1 MLPHPHPDL
10 KMSDPQIIPGPDGP
24 SSSEAFPKQ
33 SDASRSAGTAAPDLA
48 ANLRFAASFL
58 PSVSQLCRD
67 IGLNRQQV
75 NKYLSGASRPSPY
88 NLRRIA
94 AYFGIEPE
102 DLAGPTERFVKSWRQ
117 RGGLP
122 VGQRDP
128 LRLPEHLRDAFLRP
142 EIGAERFLGVYHCYI
157 NSFSWPG
164 HVLRYVMRIGRA
176 GGWIVTKS
184 VGRYAAEPD
193 SGERYLMKCA
203 GVATMQAHLLTI
215 IEQQLLGAP
224 TLSTTILQPTY
235 RSDVGVL
242 SGVCLD
248 TPMGGARRPVASR
261 VVFRFLGRHADLKAA
276 MGQTAVLAPDSP
288 AIDLRIRRLLAEPVD
303 SPERVPGWAP
313 TRFPR

>member
-1 MLPHPHPDL
+1 
-10 KMSDPQIIPGPDGP
+10 MSDPQIIPGHDGP
-24 SSSEAFPKQ
+24 SSSETFTKQ
-33 SDASRSAGTAAPDLA
+33 SNASPGAGPALA
-48 ANLRFAASFL
+48 ANLRFATSFL
-58 PSVSQLCRD
+58 PSVSPLCRD

-102 DLAGPTERFVKSWRQ
+102 DLAGPRDRFARIWRQ

-122 VGQRDP
+122 VVQRDP
-128 LRLPEHLRDAFLRP
+128 LNLPAHLREAFLRP

-157 NSFSWPG
+157 NSYSWPG

-184 VGRYAAEPD
+184 VGRYPAEPD

-224 TLSTTILQPTY
+224 SLSTTILQPTY

-248 TPMGGARRPVASR
+248 TPVGGARRPVASR
-261 VVFRFLGRHADLKAA
+261 VVFRYLGRHADLRAA
-276 MGQTAVLAPDSP
+276 MAQTAVLEPESP
-288 AIDLRIRRLLAEPVD
+288 AIELRIRRLLAEPLD
-303 SPERVPGWAP
+303 SPGRIPTWAP
-313 TRFPR
+313 TRRF

>member
-1 MLPHPHPDL
+1 
-10 KMSDPQIIPGPDGP
+10 MSDPQIIPGPNRP
-24 SSSEAFPKQ
+24 SPGETFPKQ
-33 SDASRSAGTAAPDLA
+33 SGTGLGAGTAAPDLV

-58 PSVSQLCRD
+58 PSVSRLCRD

-102 DLAGPTERFVKSWRQ
+102 DLAGPRERFARIWRQ
-117 RGGLP
+117 RGSLP
-122 VGQRDP
+122 AVQRDP

-142 EIGAERFLGVYHCYI
+142 DIDAERFLGVCHCYI

-176 GGWIVTKS
+176 GSWIVTKS

-248 TPMGGARRPVASR
+248 TPVGGARRPVASR
-261 VVFRFLGRHADLKAA
+261 VVFRYLGRHADLRAA

>member
-1 MLPHPHPDL
+1 LDQHPDPI
-10 KMSDPQIIPGPDGP
+10 MSDPQIIPGPDRP
-24 SSSEAFPKQ
+24 SPGETFPKQ
-33 SDASRSAGTAAPDLA
+33 SDAGFGAGTAAPDLA

-58 PSVSQLCRD
+58 PSVSRLCRD

-102 DLAGPTERFVKSWRQ
+102 DLAGPRERFARIWRQ

-122 VGQRDP
+122 AVQRDP
-128 LRLPEHLRDAFLRP
+128 LRLPEHLRDAFLRSD
-142 EIGAERFLGVYHCYI
+142 IDAERFLGVYHCYI

-176 GGWIVTKS
+176 GSWIVTKS

-193 SGERYLMKCA
+193 SGERYLMKCT

-224 TLSTTILQPTY
+224 TLSTTMLQPTY

-261 VVFRFLGRHADLKAA
+261 VVFRFLGRHADLRAA
-276 MGQTAVLAPDSP
+276 MAQTAVLAPESP
-288 AIDLRIRRLLAEPVD
+288 AIEPRIRRLLAEPLD
-303 SPERVPGWAP
+303 SPDSLPAWAP

>member
-1 MLPHPHPDL
+1 
-10 KMSDPQIIPGPDGP
+10 MSDPQIIPGPDRP
-24 SSSEAFPKQ
+24 SPGETFPKQ
-33 SDASRSAGTAAPDLA
+33 SDAGLGADTAAPDLA

-58 PSVSQLCRD
+58 PSVSRLCRE

-102 DLAGPTERFVKSWRQ
+102 ELAGPRERFARIWRQ

-122 VGQRDP
+122 AVQRDP

-142 EIGAERFLGVYHCYI
+142 DIDAERFLGVYHCYI

-184 VGRYAAEPD
+184 VGRYPAEPD
-193 SGERYLMKCA
+193 TGERYLMKCA

-261 VVFRFLGRHADLKAA
+261 VVFRFLGRHADLRAA
-276 MGQTAVLAPDSP
+276 MAQTAVLAPESP
-288 AIDLRIRRLLAEPVD
+288 AIEPRIRRLLAEPLD
-303 SPERVPGWAP
+303 SPESLPAWSP
-313 TRFPR
+313 TRLPR